1 MSDFDFTST
10 AYNAQLA
17 EKKLMGSRCKKCGHT
32 FLPPRA
38 LCSHCHS
45 SEMEPFEFSGKGK
58 LAAYTVIYFGPTSM
72 KNAGYDSKNPY
83 CAGIVDLEEGPRISA
98 QIFGV
103 DIAHPEAIQIGSPL
117 TAEFFERGEGESKKV
132 FLGFKA

>member
-1 MSDFDFTST
+1 MSDFDFTSA
-10 AYNAQLA
+10 AYNAQLG
-17 EKKLMGSRCKKCGHT
+17 EKKLVGSRCKKCGHA

-45 SEMEPFEFSGKGK
+45 SEMEPLEFSGKGK
-58 LAAYTVIYFGPTSM
+58 LAAYTVIYFGPTFM

-117 TAEFFERGEGESKKV
+117 TAEFFERGEGESKKI